1 VPLGSMSNFEIEDF
15 YIESRTY
22 VRAHGRLALVIG
34 GASVGSVGWGAV
46 LPFLYAD
53 VAQARGLGASV
64 AAVTFTA
71 FALGALLAAPVAG
84 HLADRLPPA
93 LVATGARAAMIMAL
107 IGLTYA
113 TTALPMWSAALAYGA
128 AYATVQPAVSVLV
141 LDLTPAARRRDA
153 FAAQFIGLN
162 LGLAA
167 GGLVGGRLVDLTS
180 ATGARPAYLFAAVAS
195 AVSAVLVAAGGGP
208 ARRAAVAAVRD
219 PEEPVGYR
227 AVLRAPAIG
236 GLLTVTALLTLA
248 CYAQY
253 DSGLPS
259 YALTVLHV
267 APQTLGTAVAL
278 NSVLVAVLTAPVVR
292 GTRHA
297 SPALLLALCA
307 GLWIG
312 VWLVFAA
319 PLLVGAP
326 AAGFVLLGYALF
338 SVGETMLAPVLSPL
352 AAALAPA
359 GAVGRT
365 LAAVNGAQ
373 TLATAVGPGLAAL
386 LLGAGQ
392 PLGFLALEIACC
404 IGALFGARRLARDL
418 RRRRAG
424 QASPAGILAG

>member
-1 VPLGSMSNFEIEDF
+1 
-15 YIESRTY
+15 

-34 GASVGSVGWGAV
+34 GASVGSIGWGAV

-64 AAVTFTA
+64 AAITFTA
-71 FALGALLAAPVAG
+71 FALGALLAAPFAG
-84 HLADRLPPA
+84 HLADRLPGALIATAARLGMLLA
-93 LVATGARAAMIMAL
+93 LV
-107 IGLTYA
+107 GLTYA
-113 TTALPMWSAALAYGA
+113 GTALPLWCSALAYGA

-141 LDLTPAARRRDA
+141 LELTPATRRRDA

-167 GGLVGGRLVDLTS
+167 GGLVGGRLVDLTT

-195 AVSAVLVAAGGGP
+195 ALSAVLVAAGGWK
-208 ARRAAVAAVRD
+208 ARRSAPVGLS
-219 PEEPVGYR
+219 EPVDTVGYR
-227 AVLRAPAIG
+227 AVLRAPAVG
-236 GLLTVTALLTLA
+236 GLLVVTALLTLA

-267 APQTLGTAVAL
+267 APQTLGSAVAL

-297 SPALLLALCA
+297 SPAVLLAICA
-307 GLWIG
+307 GLWVG

-319 PLLVGAP
+319 PLIAGAP
-326 AAGFVLLGYALF
+326 GAGFVLLGYALF

-352 AAALAPA
+352 AATLAPP

-373 TLATAVGPGLAAL
+373 TLATAVGPGLAAV
-386 LLGAGQ
+386 LLGAGL
-392 PLGFLALEIACC
+392 PVGFLALEVACC
-404 IGALFGARRLARDL
+404 IGALFGARRLGRDL
-418 RRRRAG
+418 ARRRAA
-424 QASPAGILAG
+424 QASPAGLLAG

>member
-1 VPLGSMSNFEIEDF
+1 M
-15 YIESRTY
+15 
-22 VRAHGRLALVIG
+22 
-34 GASVGSVGWGAV
+34 
-46 LPFLYAD
+46 
-53 VAQARGLGASV
+53 
-64 AAVTFTA
+64 
-71 FALGALLAAPVAG
+71 
-84 HLADRLPPA
+84 
-93 LVATGARAAMIMAL
+93 
-107 IGLTYA
+107 
-113 TTALPMWSAALAYGA
+113 
-128 AYATVQPAVSVLV
+128 
-141 LDLTPAARRRDA
+141 
-153 FAAQFIGLN
+153 
-162 LGLAA
+162 
-167 GGLVGGRLVDLTS
+167 
-180 ATGARPAYLFAAVAS
+180 
-195 AVSAVLVAAGGGP
+195 
-208 ARRAAVAAVRD
+208 
-219 PEEPVGYR
+219 
-227 AVLRAPAIG
+227 
-236 GLLTVTALLTLA
+236 
-248 CYAQY
+248 
-253 DSGLPS
+253 
-259 YALTVLHV
+259 LHV

-392 PLGFLALEIACC
+392 PLGFLALEVACC
-404 IGALFGARRLARDL
+404 IGALFGARRLGRDL
-418 RRRRAG
+418 GRRRAA
-424 QASPAGILAG
+424 QASPAGMLAR